1 MDQLHCIRNFVA
13 VVDAGGFAGASRKL
27 NLSPASVTR
36 AVAELENHLGVSLL
50 TRTTRVVRVTDAGAR
65 YVEDC
70 RRILADLDES
80 NSAAAGAHATPRGC
94 VTLTAPVLFG
104 NLYVAPLVTEYL
116 RTYPQTQAVCLFA
129 DRVVNMDDEGVDVAV
144 RIGEL
149 PDSSL
154 QAIAVGTTKP
164 VLCAAPQ
171 YLAQRGIPQHP
182 RDLAQHTI
190 IAATGLTP
198 SPQWRFVEHQ
208 KPLVYEVRP
217 ALMTTTNDSA
227 ITAAASG
234 FGIARLLSYQVSEHL
249 RAGTLKT
256 VLTDFELEPMP
267 VHVLHR
273 QGRRPNAKVR
283 ALLDLLIERLRADT
297 SLN

>member
-13 VVDAGGFAGASRKL
+13 VVDVGGFAGASRKL

-36 AVAELENHLGVSLL
+36 AVAELEKHLGVSLL

-70 RRILADLDES
+70 RRILADLEES
-80 NSAAAGAHATPRGC
+80 NSAAAGVHATPRGR

-116 RTYPQTQAVCLFA
+116 GIYPQTQAVCIFA
-129 DRVVNMDDEGVDVAV
+129 DRVVSMDDEGVDVGV

-149 PDSSL
+149 PDSTL
-154 QAIAVGTTKP
+154 QAIRVGTTKC
-164 VLCAAPQ
+164 VLCASPQ
-171 YLAQRGIPQHP
+171 YLTRRGIPQHP
-182 RDLAQHTI
+182 RDLAEHTV

-198 SPQWRFVEHQ
+198 SPQWRFVERRQ
-208 KPLVYEVRP
+208 SLVCEVHP
-217 ALMTTTNDSA
+217 SLTTTTNDSA

-234 FGIARLLSYQVSEHL
+234 FGITRLMSYQVSEHL

-256 VLTDFELEPMP
+256 VLTDFETEPVP

>member
-80 NSAAAGAHATPRGC
+80 SNAAAGVHATPRGR
-94 VTLTAPVLFG
+94 VKLTAPVLFG
-104 NLYVAPLVTEYL
+104 NMYVAPLVIEYL
-116 RTYPQTQAVCLFA
+116 GIYPQTQAVCLFA

-154 QAIAVGTTKP
+154 QAIRVGTTKR

-171 YLAQRGIPQHP
+171 YLKQRGMPRHP
-182 RDLAQHTI
+182 RDLSEHTI

-198 SPQWRFVEHQ
+198 SPQWRFVERQ
-208 KPLVYEVRP
+208 KPLICEVRP
-217 ALMTTTNDSA
+217 TLMTTTNDSA
-227 ITAAASG
+227 ITAAVSG
-234 FGIARLLSYQVSEHL
+234 FGITRLMSYQVSEHL
-249 RAGTLKT
+249 RTGKLKT
-256 VLTDFELEPMP
+256 VLTDFEMDPEP

-283 ALLDLLIERLRADT
+283 AMLDLLIERLRADT

>member
-70 RRILADLDES
+70 RRILADLEES
-80 NSAAAGAHATPRGC
+80 SNAAAGVHATPRGR

-116 RTYPQTQAVCLFA
+116 RIYPQTQAVCLFT

-154 QAIAVGTTKP
+154 QAITVGTTKP

-182 RDLAQHTI
+182 RDLAEHTI

-208 KPLVYEVRP
+208 QPLVCEVRP

-227 ITAAASG
+227 ISAAASG

-256 VLTDFELEPMP
+256 VLADFELEPLP